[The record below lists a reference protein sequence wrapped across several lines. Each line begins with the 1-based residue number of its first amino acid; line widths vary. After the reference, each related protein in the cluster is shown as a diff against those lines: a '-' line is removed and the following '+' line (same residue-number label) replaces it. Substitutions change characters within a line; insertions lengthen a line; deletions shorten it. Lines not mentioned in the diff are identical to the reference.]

1 MEVALL
7 SPPRIYVPQRT
18 PAETPA
24 MVAQR
29 YRLRRAAMS
38 AVEIV
43 CVGLFVAAALT
54 WSAIGSGL

>member
-29 YRLRRAAMS
+29 YRLRRAAQT
-38 AVEIV
+38 ACE
-43 CVGLFVAAALT
+43 VAALALCVAAVLT